1 MPTIQCPTVR
11 PTVQFNASGRVISE
25 MQTALN
31 ARLKEIDTM
40 SRFPLQVPM
49 TGSFGDQTRTAVQY
63 LQCLA
68 FLKVD
73 GIVGDRTWAYLCEGS
88 ASMPVLRKGASGSL
102 VGKVQ
107 QALKDGDFYKA
118 AVDGDF
124 GAKTE
129 TAVKAFQAARLG
141 LGVDGVIGAKTWTE
155 LSRFD
160 AHAKLCFVDNIS
172 L

>member
-1 MPTIQCPTVR
+1 MATIQCPTVR
-11 PTVQFNASGRVISE
+11 PTVQLNASGQVVSE

-31 ARLKEIDTM
+31 TRLKEIDTV
-40 SRFPLQVPM
+40 SIFPLQVPM
-49 TGSFGDQTRTAVQY
+49 TGFFGDQTRTAVQY

-73 GIVGDRTWAYLCEGS
+73 GIVGASTWAYLCEGS

-107 QALKDGDFYKA
+107 QALKDGDFYKS
-118 AVDGDF
+118 AVDGDY

-129 TAVKAFQAARLG
+129 AAVKAFQAARPG
-141 LGVDGVIGAKTWTE
+141 LVADGVIGAKTWTQ

-160 AHAKLCFVDNIS
+160 ARSKACFADNIG